1 MEEKVVKLDLA
12 CGDRKVSPEFTGVD
26 VAKTDSVD
34 IVANL
39 LKFPFDFAE
48 DNSVDEIYTAHFLEH
63 IPQAYWNE
71 GNNISIIPE
80 EKSVD
85 LLEKFMLECNRILKV
100 GGKMTV
106 VCPYYNSIRCWQDP
120 THRRAI
126 NEATFLYFNREWR
139 AVNKLEHC
147 HGDSNFDYSY
157 GYNMNGDWQSRNRE
171 AQIFALKHYMNVGDD
186 IVVTLVK
193 K

>member
-1 MEEKVVKLDLA
+1 
-12 CGDRKVSPEFTGVD
+12 
-26 VAKTDSVD
+26 
-34 IVANL
+34 
-39 LKFPFDFAE
+39 
-48 DNSVDEIYTAHFLEH
+48 
-63 IPQAYWNE
+63 
-71 GNNISIIPE
+71 
-80 EKSVD
+80 
-85 LLEKFMLECNRILKV
+85 
-100 GGKMTV
+100 MTV